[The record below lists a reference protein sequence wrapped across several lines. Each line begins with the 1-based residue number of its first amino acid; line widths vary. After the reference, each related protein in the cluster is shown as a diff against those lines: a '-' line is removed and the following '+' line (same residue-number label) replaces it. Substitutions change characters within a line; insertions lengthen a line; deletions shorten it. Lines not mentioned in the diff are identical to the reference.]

1 MDREILARLA
11 RLASTRVYGIEISVN
26 EDLVFV
32 DSYGDPVCDDGVQI
46 RTPSDL
52 REFTQAAFYAAA
64 TAKAQEI
71 ERNQE
76 PASD

>member
-1 MDREILARLA
+1 MTINGEGKPSEGPKLVRELIDVKLIHRPLALPE
-11 RLASTRVYGIEISVN
+11 SIHI
-26 EDLVFV
+26 
-32 DSYGDPVCDDGVQI
+32 DDGVQI